1 MNNFSSSVNLD
12 KRFGF
17 IIVYLF
23 CSPFGASRVACG
35 RPSPLSLRRGPR
47 GYICRESCISLTP
60 VALPRVYLSLAP
72 IRKHKH
78 FGQAASFAFQ
88 TSASNLAYQLLMGA
102 CSTHFTIL
110 ERQLAFVTVI
120 L

>member
-1 MNNFSSSVNLD
+1 MNNFSSSANLD

-78 FGQAASFAFQ
+78 LVRLQVSLFK
-88 TSASNLAYQLLMGA
+88 LL
-102 CSTHFTIL
+102 HRI
-110 ERQLAFVTVI
+110 
-120 L
+120 